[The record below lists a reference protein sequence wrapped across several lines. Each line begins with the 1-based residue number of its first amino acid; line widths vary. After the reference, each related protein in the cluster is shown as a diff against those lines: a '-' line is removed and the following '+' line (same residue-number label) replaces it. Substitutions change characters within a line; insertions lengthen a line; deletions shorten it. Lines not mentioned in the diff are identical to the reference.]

1 MSGRLFPALI
11 LTAVVLAGCG
21 STTLLSSSSSTTTS
35 SSSSASASGSAKPSG
50 SGTATAAAAP
60 AGTVKSVDG
69 RFATVVPSGFAD
81 NTKTVQGGTV
91 NIQYLAIGPRKEGFA
106 TNINVVREQIQS
118 ASDIDKITSLEIAG
132 IKRFEAKAHQ
142 FSQVQ
147 SLTVDGEPARSVD
160 YLSQPGDRPLHQL
173 QVFVARGSW
182 IYTITY
188 SALPTD
194 YAGDVS
200 AMQQV
205 TSGWHWLA

>member
-1 MSGRLFPALI
+1 MWARLHPALI
-11 LTAVVLAGCG
+11 LTALVLAGCG
-21 STTLLSSSSSTTTS
+21 STTLPSSSTSTTS
-35 SSSSASASGSAKPSG
+35 PSSGSAPGSSG
-50 SGTATAAAAP
+50 GGSAPAAAP
-60 AGTVKSVDG
+60 AGTVKSADG

-91 NIQYLAIGPRKEGFA
+91 NIQYLATGPRREGFA
-106 TNINVVREQIQS
+106 TNINVVREQFHG
-118 ASDIDKITSLEIAG
+118 ASEIDKITSLEIAG
-132 IKRFEAKAHQ
+132 IKRFEAEAHQ

-160 YLSQPGDRPLHQL
+160 YLSQPRDRPLHQL
-173 QVFVARGSW
+173 QVFVVRGTW

-194 YAGDVS
+194 YGDDVS

>member
-1 MSGRLFPALI
+1 MSGRLFPAL
-11 LTAVVLAGCG
+11 LVSAVALAGCG
-21 STTLLSSSSSTTTS
+21 SKTTLLGSGSSSSSS
-35 SSSSASASGSAKPSG
+35 SSSSGPASSQSSGG
-50 SGTATAAAAP
+50 SSTTTTAP
-60 AGTVKSVDG
+60 AGTVKSADG

-81 NTKTVQGGTV
+81 NTKAVQGGSV
-91 NIQYLAIGPRKEGFA
+91 NIQYLAIGPRQDGFA
-106 TNINVVREQIQS
+106 TNINVVREQS
-118 ASDIDKITSLEIAG
+118 RGESDIDKITSLEVAG

-160 YLSQPGDRPLHQL
+160 YLSQPGDKPLHQL
-173 QVFVARGSW
+173 QVFVARGPW

-194 YAGDVS
+194 YSDNVA

>member
-1 MSGRLFPALI
+1 MSARPL
-11 LTAVVLAGCG
+11 AVLLVSAVALAGCG
-21 STTLLSSSSSTTTS
+21 STKLLSSTSSTATS
-35 SSSSASASGSAKPSG
+35 SSGSASGSAKPSG
-50 SGTATAAAAP
+50 SGTATAAAP
-60 AGTVKSVDG
+60 AGTVKSADG
-69 RFATVVPSGFAD
+69 RFATVVPRGFAD

-91 NIQYLAIGPRKEGFA
+91 NIQYLAIGPRSDGFA
-106 TNINVVREQIQS
+106 TNINVVREQSQG

-142 FSQVQ
+142 FSQIQ

-173 QVFVARGSW
+173 QVFVARGAW

-194 YAGDVS
+194 YSDNVS
-200 AMQQV
+200 AMAQV

>member
-1 MSGRLFPALI
+1 MSARPLAAL
-11 LTAVVLAGCG
+11 LVSAVVLAGCG
-21 STTLLSSSSSTTTS
+21 STTLLRSSSSTTS
-35 SSSSASASGSAKPSG
+35 SSSGSASGSATPSG
-50 SGTATAAAAP
+50 GGSAPAPTP
-60 AGTVKSVDG
+60 AGTVKSADG

-81 NTKTVQGGTV
+81 RTTTSHRANA
-91 NIQYLAIGPRKEGFA
+91 NILYLVIGPSRDGFA
-106 TNINVVREQIQS
+106 TNINVVREPS
-118 ASDIDKITSLEIAG
+118 HGESDIDKITSLEIDG

-142 FSQVQ
+142 FSQLQ

-173 QVFVARGSW
+173 QVFVARGAW

-194 YAGDVS
+194 YTDNVS
-200 AMQQV
+200 AMAQV

>member
-1 MSGRLFPALI
+1 MRGRLLQT
-11 LTAVVLAGCG
+11 LLLGAVVLAGCG
-21 STTLLSSSSSTTTS
+21 STTLMSSSSSTTTS
-35 SSSSASASGSAKPSG
+35 SSSSTSGSAKSSG
-50 SGTATAAAAP
+50 GGSASATAP
-60 AGTVKSVDG
+60 AGTVKSADG

-91 NIQYLAIGPRKEGFA
+91 NIQYLAIGPRSNGFA
-106 TNINVVREQIQS
+106 TNINVVREQAQG

-142 FSQVQ
+142 FSQVK
-147 SLTVDGEPARSVD
+147 SLTVGGEPARSVD

-173 QVFVARGSW
+173 QVFVARGPW

-194 YAGDVS
+194 YGDNVS